1 VERRFLVAEMDL
13 LWKLGHFGANVGGA

>member
-1 VERRFLVAEMDL
+1 VERRFLLAEMDL